1 MAYMLDT
8 NIVSYVLKSSASE
21 KLKNH
26 LVECQ
31 KNNEDIF
38 ISSITYAEILHGIQ
52 KVGKP
57 QRLIEAL
64 SYFLKICQ
72 VLDWDECCAAAYA
85 TLRTELNKNGI
96 TVQSMDLMIGSHAQA
111 YSMTLITNDHI
122 FEHFKAYSLKVEN
135 WQN

>member
-8 NIVSYVLKSSASE
+8 NIVSYLLKSNASD
-21 KLKNH
+21 KLKRC
-26 LVECQ
+26 LKLCQ
-31 KNNEDIF
+31 DRKEDIF

-57 QRLIEAL
+57 QRLVYAL
-64 SYFLKICQ
+64 NYFLKICQ
-72 VLDWDECCAAAYA
+72 VLDWDERCATAYA

-96 TVQSMDLMIGSHAQA
+96 SVQSMDLMIGSHAQA
-111 YSMTLITNDHI
+111 YNLTLITNDHI

>member
-8 NIVSYVLKSSASE
+8 NIVSYVLKANASE
-21 KLKNH
+21 KLINN
-26 LVECQ
+26 LSECQ
-31 KNNEDIF
+31 KNNEDVF

-57 QRLIEAL
+57 QRLVEAL

-72 VLDWDECCAAAYA
+72 VLDWDERCANAYA

-111 YSMTLITNDHI
+111 YSLTLITNDHI
-122 FEHFKAYSLKVEN
+122 FEHFKAYSLNVEN